1 MQPCWTK
8 VGRDETWHESQSF
21 ELSRWSAVGE
31 VVVETVMQTLLPQL
45 TDAKIPLRS
54 RDLLLRAL
62 HTLADEGEG
71 IKEAMRP
78 LAPTLAQWLGE
89 KEPTEAV
96 LGVVASACKDKKT
109 ALELRDERV
118 PRRAIALLQ
127 ARETRRWPHPRRL
140 QLLRIIQWSS
150 INDKRAGEEYAKAN
164 VHTDL
169 LNEVGGA
176 VSVPGQFSEAKST
189 WVAQLISTIDSL
201 TMVSPATK
209 DVALK
214 SGYVD
219 RLLRIMASQ
228 LNIRAPLL
236 TAVLRSLSDILSDCD
251 PLMFK
256 KITFGLGGVVPL
268 MQYISGRKYEQLAE
282 LCGEA
287 RHL

>member
-1 MQPCWTK
+1 
-8 VGRDETWHESQSF
+8 
-21 ELSRWSAVGE
+21 
-31 VVVETVMQTLLPQL
+31 
-45 TDAKIPLRS
+45 
-54 RDLLLRAL
+54 
-62 HTLADEGEG
+62 
-71 IKEAMRP
+71 
-78 LAPTLAQWLGE
+78 
-89 KEPTEAV
+89 
-96 LGVVASACKDKKT
+96 
-109 ALELRDERV
+109 
-118 PRRAIALLQ
+118 
-127 ARETRRWPHPRRL
+127 
-140 QLLRIIQWSS
+140 
-150 INDKRAGEEYAKAN
+150 
-164 VHTDL
+164 
-169 LNEVGGA
+169 
-176 VSVPGQFSEAKST
+176 
-189 WVAQLISTIDSL
+189 
-201 TMVSPATK
+201 MVSPATK

>member
-1 MQPCWTK
+1 
-8 VGRDETWHESQSF
+8 
-21 ELSRWSAVGE
+21 
-31 VVVETVMQTLLPQL
+31 MQTLLPQL